1 MTISEVYEEAYEVIE
16 QWHSQPRHVRIV
28 AVGAGA
34 SGLCVAYKAQRNL
47 RNYELQFNSSV
58 KEAVCNE
65 EEGKYAVKIQTVEGE
80 IDDWCHVLVNGTG
93 YLYNWKCAFLVNLI
107 SVISNYDQFT
117 NAMNTEPAIDGLHD
131 FAGTL
136 LHSANS

>member
-47 RNYELQFNSSV
+47 RNYELQKDNNKNPDVGGTWYENRYPPSACDVGPAHAYTYPFEASPEWSNFNPGAPEILQYFQSFA
-58 KEAVCNE
+58 K
-65 EEGKYAVKIQTVEGE
+65 KYDLNK
-80 IDDWCHVLVNGTG
+80 
-93 YLYNWKCAFLVNLI
+93 
-107 SVISNYDQFT
+107 
-117 NAMNTEPAIDGLHD
+117 
-131 FAGTL
+131 
-136 LHSANS
+136 